1 MKARKIVLA
10 LLLVVL
16 IVSSALLVVACNQ
29 TLRIDLTTASEWSN
43 FDTGIYTISNDSAG
57 KLVMSYD
64 KTDTYQLVK
73 RTMVEKKEDLDK
85 VQTLVIKI
93 SADTEAEEPIL
104 TLKFEGGTETP
115 EITFLISSTEKT
127 YEWDVSDLGVSSQAR
142 LLLFA
147 DAGYTDVKG
156 TITISE
162 FYFTSEPVNEE
173 NKIVAY
179 QEPAGN
185 PPTTVEWSEITA
197 EDPAVDAG
205 WYDAGRGVYKPT
217 KNSDG
222 TFTVSAQKGKHE
234 RYRYEGLWTYI
245 YGANDVMQGFKSF
258 KLTVK
263 GAKGTAFGVKPFD
276 AIEEKGILDEDDVE
290 QTIWVDI
297 TSYFG
302 GDAERNFAKT
312 TDATDAK
319 GENKIGIFWQTG
331 VLGVSGEFTI
341 VSAEFSTE
349 AAPIKH
355 NVKEI
360 TATDTKA
367 DAGWYDHG
375 DGAYTITPN
384 SDGSYKVAYDK
395 GSFGWAFL
403 ETYVKGAAL
412 KDMTSLTVKVKGE
425 SGLRLLVKPYD
436 KKDCWIDLDGTEQTQ
451 TFDISGITGVDYSAK
466 ELPINVFLAPDTNDI
481 TGEFTI
487 YSVEFGTDKPAEP
500 DNPESGSYPA
510 DLLVNFNSGWTDADG
525 GHWTIP
531 EQPTDGYYALSHIA
545 GNGWAAVTTTANI
558 EGAAMNYVLWEVKG
572 TAGTVGILSVEFADG
587 VKAEAHFEGNPG
599 DFGKFTGE
607 WQTVAVALDKPR
619 TGNVTV
625 RIFGGFN
632 DGDPAGEI
640 QVRKAQFMYVADKV
654 SADDLDV
661 NGCWLNAVKDSTR
674 NDIKYADGKTTVSY
688 SAPGWDSILAWV
700 DLGEG
705 GYSKLTITF
714 KGLAGHT
721 GIFKFGK
728 EIHFEGNGVEGD
740 NGTFTGEEQTIEFDV
755 SGLSGVVEFRI
766 FLDMNAN
773 EANAQ
778 GGSVEITKAVF
789 SK

>member
-16 IVSSALLVVACNQ
+16 IVSSALLVVACNKNV
-29 TLRIDLTTASEWSN
+29 RIDLTTASEWSN
-43 FDTGIYTISNDSAG
+43 YDTGIYTISNDSAG

-115 EITFLISSTEKT
+115 EISFLISSTEKT

-276 AIEEKGILDEDDVE
+276 AIEEKDILDEDDVE

-349 AAPIKH
+349 AAPITH

-367 DAGWYDHG
+367 DAGWYDNG

-403 ETYVKGAAL
+403 ATYVKGTAL

-436 KKDCWIDLDGTEQTQ
+436 KLDCWIDLDGTEQTQ

-466 ELPINVFLAPDTNDI
+466 ELAINVFLAPDTNDI

-487 YSVEFGTDKPAEP
+487 YSIEFGTDKPVEP
-500 DNPESGSYPA
+500 DKEAPDGQDIVYGG
-510 DLLVNFNSGWTDADG
+510 DLNVLINSWYGM
-525 GHWTIP
+525 
-531 EQPTDGYYALSHIA
+531 ENEHITFA
-545 GNGWAAVTTTANI
+545 KRGDNWVAKFTGAQD
-558 EGAAMNYVLWEVKG
+558 EYGAAKATVKLGEQKANYLVLEVKG
-572 TAGTVGILSVEFADG
+572 TKG
-587 VKAEAHFEGNPG
+587 AHAIF
-599 DFGKFTGE
+599 K
-607 WQTVAVALDKPR
+607 
-619 TGNVTV
+619 
-625 RIFGGFN
+625 FGGFEYKFD
-632 DGDPAGEI
+632 DGTDYPGAHFADPFTGDWQTAVIKLDAPVTGDVEILLMAGFKSNTDAGEVEI
-640 QVRKAQFMYVADKV
+640 RKAQLYYVAETV
-654 SADDLDV
+654 SAGDLDV

-688 SAPGWDSILAWV
+688 SAPGWNSIMAWV

-721 GIFKFGK
+721 GIFKFGE
-728 EIHFEGNGVEGD
+728 EIKFEGNEGD
-740 NGTFTGEEQTIEFDV
+740 RGTFTGEEQTIEFDV
-755 SGLSGVVEFRI
+755 SELSGVVEFRI
-766 FLDMNAN
+766 FLDMNPN
-773 EANAQ
+773 DVNAQ